1 MGDPAFLVRSVHRLL
16 EIHDDGDELARIN
29 EDLSKAMDEMSTRHQ
44 DGEKAKAKLTITLDL
59 ETHAKGVTV
68 AVSHELKL
76 PKRPPAKSEF
86 FVTEDNQLTTQNPRQ
101 REMFGGRDMNRGGV
115 TAAN

>member
-1 MGDPAFLVRSVHRLL
+1 MAEAAYLVRSVHRLL

-29 EDLSKAMDEMSTRHQ
+29 DSLGKAMDEMSGRHS

-68 AVSHELKL
+68 AVSHELKM
-76 PKRPPAKSEF
+76 PKRPAAKSEF
-86 FVTEDNQLTTQNPRQ
+86 FVTDDNQLTTQNPRQ
-101 REMFGGRDMNRGGV
+101 REMFGGRDMVRGGV
-115 TAAN
+115 TAAG